1 MVKNLPVKVGDAN
14 DMGSIPV
21 LGRFPGEGNDNL
33 FQNSCHGNR
42 GAWRATVHAVAKELD
57 TETKQQKHTSC
68 VPTFVQN
75 PQLILAE

>member
-1 MVKNLPVKVGDAN
+1 MGFPGGSDGKESAYNVRDEN

-33 FQNSCHGNR
+33 FQYSCQGNR

-57 TETKQQKHTSC
+57 TETKQQEHTSC
-68 VPTFVQN
+68 VPTFV
-75 PQLILAE
+75 